1 MIMLTLQAI
10 DYFPSPTD
18 QVAVIRQNPQE
29 AMEEHS
35 HEFGEIV
42 IVSQGGGYNVVNDHA
57 RRVCAGSVFYLM
69 PDDRHAFEEV
79 NDLGL
84 TNVLFKMPERYRPL
98 LRPANT
104 HETDTPW
111 EIGNATRRRVEQ
123 LLSALSAE
131 PGTFSLS
138 LARSCFMEG
147 VFLQIVALLCQ
158 ARYTCHTG
166 LSLDARA
173 RELVNYLRG
182 NFTEQIDW
190 DALAGKFG
198 LSTRTLHRKIVD
210 QTGLTPVRYL
220 NQLRLT
226 QAVDWLIHTR
236 QSITDIAYASGFED
250 SNYFSTVFRMEYSLS
265 PSQYRAQHAVKPS

>member
-1 MIMLTLQAI
+1 MLTLQAK
-10 DYFPSPTD
+10 DYFPSPAD
-18 QVAVIRQNPQE
+18 QVAVLRQNPQE
-29 AMEEHS
+29 EMEEHA
-35 HEFGEIV
+35 HDFGEIV
-42 IVSQGGGYNVVNDHA
+42 IVNQGGGFNVVNDRA

-98 LRPANT
+98 LRPADT
-104 HETDTPW
+104 HEADIPW
-111 EIGNATRRRVEQ
+111 EIGNATRRQVEH
-123 LLSALSAE
+123 LLGALSAE
-131 PGTFSLS
+131 PGGFSLE

-147 VFLQIVALLCQ
+147 VFLQLVALLCQ

-166 LSLDARA
+166 QSPDTRA
-173 RELVNYLRG
+173 RELVTYLRG

-198 LSTRTLHRKIVD
+198 LSTRTMHRKIVN

-226 QAVDWLIHTR
+226 QAVDCLVHTR
-236 QSITDIAYASGFED
+236 QGITDIAFACGFED
-250 SNYFSTVFRMEYSLS
+250 SNYFSTVFRQEYALS
-265 PSQYRAQHAVKPS
+265 PSQYRTQHAVKPS